1 MAVEAGD
8 SRGDEPCIKQH
19 RVELSQHSDKQNECG
34 LKGKSQ
40 GPSRVTSWLFVLGV
54 CPLPAQEGQSGLQCG
69 SGGVPTL
76 SIMNAE

>member
-40 GPSRVTSWLFVLGV
+40 GPSRVTSL
-54 CPLPAQEGQSGLQCG
+54 
-69 SGGVPTL
+69 
-76 SIMNAE
+76 